1 MATTSALTIDSREF
15 DAATKRFVAGI
26 KRLPKTKKSPLVRTA
41 QRYREFLRK
50 ALTSRPTIAQSGT
63 WLGQQWEKLEPAY
76 TRVTDGVVVP
86 VWGGVKRAVMQGGFG
101 AQGAH
106 SRLGVVTRAGN
117 ASIRRGSGLSQAEKD
132 AGFYVVQKGQRFSA
146 ANVKGKL
153 RTDGTRY
160 RGEDPQLGRRSDGL
174 LQDWIS
180 APPVES
186 NRGKTVTKTS
196 NKRYSGKV
204 AEKRNFHWPP
214 KARRDL
220 TPRLVRRIKKYVV
233 DLWKGLV

>member
-1 MATTSALTIDSREF
+1 MVVIDDSILEARLANVIDGMESFHSGAKNPLVQWFQGDYVPYMATAYASNRPRINESGNFLGAPWERPQEQY
-15 DAATKRFVAGI
+15 
-26 KRLPKTKKSPLVRTA
+26 
-41 QRYREFLRK
+41 QRK
-50 ALTSRPTIAQSGT
+50 
-63 WLGQQWEKLEPAY
+63 
-76 TRVTDGVVVP
+76 TDGVIVP
-86 VWGGVKRAVMQGGFG
+86 IEGGVPRAVLGGGMFG
-101 AQGAH
+101 AAGAH